1 MFGERQTRELL
12 GPADPAR
19 AVRVAPAAVTATDL
33 IHWAEATPEPPPGA
47 GQRAA
52 QGRSSQGRSSQGRLA
67 RRRLVLVAA
76 TATAVVGAAV
86 VAYPLLQ
93 PAGDPPGTELGAV
106 VVPVAY
112 QLTDNPP
119 PAGEHLRDLAVR
131 ITEAPYERK
140 PGAYAYLYSKSW
152 GGTGQTSPEGQRMAY
167 VEETELWLGGDG
179 SPRQR
184 DTVVGIE
191 FPDQE
196 SRRYWESVPN
206 ADQLLSPGQH
216 VSDIPADLPLAV
228 PTDRA
233 GLAEWLR
240 GPGGVDDKRV
250 VAAYQQQLLP
260 WQTRAAILE
269 ILADQP
275 GYVWRGEVTDRLGR
289 PGVAISQD
297 DSGHALRS
305 VLVFDSRTGE
315 LLASELVDLSGETPE
330 LRVYSVHRSDRTDQ
344 LPELTAPDPELSP
357 SPAG

>member
-19 AVRVAPAAVTATDL
+19 AVRVAPAAATATDL
-33 IHWAEATPEPPPGA
+33 IHRAEAAPQPTHRAGRRAFRPG
-47 GQRAA
+47 G
-52 QGRSSQGRSSQGRLA
+52 

-76 TATAVVGAAV
+76 TATAVVGAAA

-93 PAGDPPGTELGAV
+93 PAGDPPGAELGAV

-131 ITEAPYERK
+131 IAEAPYERK

-152 GGTGQTSPEGQRMAY
+152 GGTQQGSPEGHWMSY
-167 VEETELWLGGDG
+167 VEEIELWRAGDG
-179 SPRQR
+179 PVRQR
-184 DTVVGIE
+184 ETVVGIE
-191 FPDQE
+191 FPDEE
-196 SRRYWESVPN
+196 SRRYWEQVPN
-206 ADQLLSPGQH
+206 TDQLLSPDRH
-216 VSDIPADLPLAV
+216 VSDFPADLFHLV

-233 GLAEWLR
+233 ELAESLS
-240 GPGGVDDKRV
+240 GPSGVDDKLV
-250 VAAYQQQLLP
+250 VAAYAQQLLP

-330 LRVYSVHRSDRTDQ
+330 LRVYSVHRYDRTDG
-344 LPELTAPDPELSP
+344 LPELTVPDPELGP